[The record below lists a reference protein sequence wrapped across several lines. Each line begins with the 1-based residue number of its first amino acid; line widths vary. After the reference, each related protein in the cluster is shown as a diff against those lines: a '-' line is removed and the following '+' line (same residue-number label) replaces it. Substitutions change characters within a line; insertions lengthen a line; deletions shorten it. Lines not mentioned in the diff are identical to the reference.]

1 MAEYEPLMEVTVIA
15 PAKGRRVSVIE
26 LMNDTEEMEKSLFDS
41 ATLDILERPFGEV
54 LSTLR
59 SRFERYRS
67 ESAAQK
73 VESPS
78 DSKATKVE
86 ELGDSAESA
95 QTD

>member
-1 MAEYEPLMEVTVIA
+1 MEVTLIA

-59 SRFERYRS
+59 SRWFERYRS